1 MEKDRRWSRR
11 KTLPI
16 DVALYYSGL
25 GLLRCKIRDISMDGV
40 FIETGRIVLSHATT
54 LELVFTARAPKHS
67 GYRRLSAK
75 IARVGHDGAGLAFT
89 NIDEDSY
96 HFLRELLREGAEKK
110 PLPRRVGLD
119 KLANPW
125 RSGSNAEVAETQS
138 MRRK

>member
-11 KTLPI
+11 KALPI

-75 IARVGHDGAGLAFT
+75 IARVDDLGAGLAFT
-89 NIDEDSY
+89 DIDEDSY
-96 HFLRELLREGAEKK
+96 HFLRELLSERAEKK

-119 KLANPW
+119 KLATYPVT
-125 RSGSNAEVAETQS
+125 RMGDAP
-138 MRRK
+138 R